1 MLHASVVFLV
11 GCGMIALGLITP
23 TMYDIG
29 IVVVLIGLVGLTV
42 RVGDLLRWL
51 RS

>member
-1 MLHASVVFLV
+1 MLHATVVFLL

-29 IVVVLIGLVGLTV
+29 IVVVVIGLVGFAV
-42 RVGDLLRWL
+42 RFGDLLRWL